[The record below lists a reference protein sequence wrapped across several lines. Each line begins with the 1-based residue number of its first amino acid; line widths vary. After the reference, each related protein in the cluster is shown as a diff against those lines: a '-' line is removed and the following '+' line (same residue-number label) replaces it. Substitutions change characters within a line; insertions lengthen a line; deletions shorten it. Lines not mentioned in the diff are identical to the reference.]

1 MHRKQIPSGCHG
13 LSLTGDRKA
22 KNMINPISII
32 NRSGHTL
39 RGILNLPDA
48 CLDGGKAPVVINL
61 HGFGGNKC
69 GYKNLHV
76 QQSRALEAN
85 GIACVRFDFYGN
97 GESDGE
103 FSDVTFNSLL
113 EDAED
118 VYNWVLEQEWAEK
131 EQVILSGHSMG
142 GYVASTIAPKLQ
154 PAKLILQAPGAAMWI
169 GALERVLA
177 MEEKGIFSAD
187 VEGLPFSTTF
197 NKTMHPYEPF
207 EKAKGY
213 HGPVLLIKGSEDQM
227 VYEEICQKYM
237 DVYGE
242 NCTYVYVE
250 GGNHNFAS
258 IPTRK
263 VVEDAILK
271 FVF

>member
-1 MHRKQIPSGCHG
+1 MIKQI
-13 LSLTGDRKA
+13 
-22 KNMINPISII
+22 SIV

-48 CLDGGKAPVVINL
+48 CLEGGKVPAVMNL

-76 QQSRALEAN
+76 QQARALEAN
-85 GIACVRFDFYGN
+85 GVAFVRFDFYGN

-103 FSDVTFNSLL
+103 FENMTFTSLM

-118 VYNWVLEQEWAEK
+118 IYNWVLEQEWVDK
-131 EQVILSGHSMG
+131 DQVILMGHSMG
-142 GYVASTIAPKLQ
+142 GYVASTMAPRLK

-169 GALERVLA
+169 GGLERVQA
-177 MEEKGIFSAD
+177 MEEQGIFSAD
-187 VEGLPFSTTF
+187 VEGLCFSTTF

-207 EKAKGY
+207 AAAKGY
-213 HGPVLLIKGSEDQM
+213 EGPVLLIKGSEDQM

-242 NCTYVYVE
+242 NCTFTLVE
-250 GGNHNFAS
+250 GGNHNFTS
-258 IPTRK
+258 IPNRK
-263 VVEDAILK
+263 VVEDAILR
-271 FVF
+271 FIFQ

>member
-1 MHRKQIPSGCHG
+1 MIKQI
-13 LSLTGDRKA
+13 
-22 KNMINPISII
+22 SIT

-48 CLDGGKAPVVINL
+48 CLEGGKAPVVMNL

-76 QQSRALEAN
+76 QQARALEKN
-85 GIACVRFDFYGN
+85 GVAFVRFDFYGN

-103 FSDVTFNSLL
+103 FEDMTFTGLM

-118 VYNWVLEQEWAEK
+118 IFNWVKGQDWTDEEQI
-131 EQVILSGHSMG
+131 ILMGHSMG
-142 GYVASTIAPKLQ
+142 GYVASTMAPKLN

-169 GALERVLA
+169 GGLERVQA

-187 VEGLPFSTTF
+187 IEGLRFSTTF

-207 EKAKGY
+207 AAAKGY
-213 HGPVLLIKGSEDQM
+213 EGPVLLVKGSEDQM
-227 VYEEICQKYM
+227 VYEEICQKYL
-237 DVYGE
+237 DVYGDK
-242 NCTYVYVE
+242 CTFVLVE

-263 VVEDAILK
+263 AVEEAILR
-271 FVF
+271 FVFE

>member
-1 MHRKQIPSGCHG
+1 MIKQI
-13 LSLTGDRKA
+13 
-22 KNMINPISII
+22 SIV

-39 RGILNLPDA
+39 RGVLNLPDT
-48 CLDGGKAPVVINL
+48 CSEGSKVPVIMHL

-76 QQSRALEAN
+76 QQARTAEKN
-85 GIACVRFDFYGN
+85 GVAYVRFDFYGN

-103 FSDVTFNSLL
+103 FENMTFTGLL

-118 VYNWVLEQEWAEK
+118 IFNWVKEQEWVDGDK
-131 EQVILSGHSMG
+131 IILSGHSMG
-142 GYVASTIAPKLQ
+142 GYVASTMAPRLN

-169 GALERVLA
+169 GALERVQA

-187 VEGLPFSTTF
+187 VEGLCFSTTF

-207 EKAKGY
+207 SQAAGY
-213 HGPVLLIKGSEDQM
+213 EGPVLLLKGSEDQM

-237 DVYGE
+237 DVYGDK
-242 NCTYVYVE
+242 CTFVLVE

-263 VVEDAILK
+263 VVEDAVMR
-271 FVF
+271 FVLE

>member
-1 MHRKQIPSGCHG
+1 MIKQI
-13 LSLTGDRKA
+13 
-22 KNMINPISII
+22 SIV

-48 CLDGGKAPVVINL
+48 CLEGGRVPVVVNL

-76 QQSRALEAN
+76 KQARALEAN
-85 GIACVRFDFYGN
+85 GAAFVRFDFYGN

-103 FSDVTFNSLL
+103 FEDMTFDGLL

-118 VYNWVLEQEWAEK
+118 IFNWVKEQEWADAS
-131 EQVILSGHSMG
+131 QIILSGHSMG
-142 GYVASTIAPKLQ
+142 GYVTSTMAPRLK

-187 VEGLPFSTTF
+187 VEGLSFSTNF

-207 EKAKGY
+207 EAAKGY
-213 HGPVLLIKGSEDQM
+213 DGPVLLLKGSEDQM
-227 VYEEICQKYM
+227 VYEEICEKYM
-237 DVYGE
+237 NVYGE
-242 NCTYVYVE
+242 KCTFVLVE

-258 IPTRK
+258 LATRK
-263 VVEDAILK
+263 VVEDAMLR
-271 FVF
+271 FVFE

>member
-1 MHRKQIPSGCHG
+1 MIKQI
-13 LSLTGDRKA
+13 
-22 KNMINPISII
+22 SIV

-39 RGILNLPDA
+39 RGVLNLPDA
-48 CLDGGKAPVVINL
+48 CLTGGKASVVINL

-76 QQSRALEAN
+76 QQARALEAK

-103 FSDVTFNSLL
+103 FENMTFTSLM

-118 VYNWVLEQEWAEK
+118 IYNWVLEQEWSDES
-131 EQVILSGHSMG
+131 QVILSGHSMG
-142 GYVASTIAPKLQ
+142 GYVASTMAPKLQ

-169 GALERVLA
+169 GALERVQA

-187 VEGLPFSTTF
+187 VEGLCFSTTF

-207 EKAKGY
+207 AAAKGY
-213 HGPVLLIKGSEDQM
+213 EGPVLLIKGSEDQM

-237 DVYGE
+237 YVYGE
-242 NCTYVYVE
+242 KCKFVLVE

-258 IPTRK
+258 IPARK
-263 VVEDAILK
+263 AVEEAILG
-271 FVF
+271 FVL

>member
-1 MHRKQIPSGCHG
+1 MIKQI
-13 LSLTGDRKA
+13 
-22 KNMINPISII
+22 SIT

-48 CLDGGKAPVVINL
+48 CLEGGKAPVVMNL

-76 QQSRALEAN
+76 QQARALEKN
-85 GIACVRFDFYGN
+85 GVAFVRFDFYGN

-103 FSDVTFNSLL
+103 FEDMTFTGLM

-118 VYNWVLEQEWAEK
+118 IFNWVKGQDWTDEEQI
-131 EQVILSGHSMG
+131 ILMGHSMG
-142 GYVASTIAPKLQ
+142 GYVASTMAPKLN

-169 GALERVLA
+169 GGLERVQA

-187 VEGLPFSTTF
+187 VEGLCFSTTF

-207 EKAKGY
+207 ASAKGY
-213 HGPVLLIKGSEDQM
+213 EGPVLLLKGSEDQM
-227 VYEEICQKYM
+227 VYEEICQKYL
-237 DVYGE
+237 DVYGDK
-242 NCTYVYVE
+242 CTFVLVE
-250 GGNHNFAS
+250 GGNHNFTS

-263 VVEDAILK
+263 VVEDAILR
-271 FVF
+271 FVLE